1 MTQKIQDFMN
11 KGFKNLTVQE
21 RCDFKNEILSLPD
34 VDATD
39 VIYNLLDND
48 FKYMS
53 DNDQEN
59 YEIEV
64 FLSDEAFEK
73 YYEIMNTNPDMV
85 KFE

>member
-21 RCDFKNEILSLPD
+21 RCDFKNEILSLHD